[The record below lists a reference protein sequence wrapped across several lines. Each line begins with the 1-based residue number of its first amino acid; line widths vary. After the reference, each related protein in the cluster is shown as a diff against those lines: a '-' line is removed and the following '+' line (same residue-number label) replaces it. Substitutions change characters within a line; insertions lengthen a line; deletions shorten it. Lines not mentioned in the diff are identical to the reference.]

1 MPNVAIIGGGI
12 TGLTAGY
19 LLKKKGI
26 GVSIHDAQERP
37 GGVIRTT
44 RSGGF
49 LAEHGPNSIMLT
61 SPVIMELVGDLGL
74 ADRVCAPGDIAK
86 NRFIV
91 RGKKPLPLPGSPGSF
106 LATPLFSP
114 RAKLRLLLEP
124 FIRRSPADA
133 DETLGDFVR
142 RRIGREFLEYA
153 INPFVAGVYAGDPE
167 RLSVRHSFPKLHAL
181 EQRYG
186 SLIRGQ
192 VFGAG
197 ERKARA
203 EKGKNDAGMI
213 SFDLGLQ
220 LLTDTLAERL
230 GRDLKQRRVISALT
244 RSAAGWHVDPGED
257 QAAGGGPPAAGG
269 RATAFDT
276 VLYAG
281 SAHALSTMRIGNG
294 AAADLSALSDIHYPP
309 VSSLVLGFRRD
320 AVGHLLDGF
329 GVLVPEAEPFAILG
343 ALFSSS
349 LFPGRA
355 PEGHVTL
362 TCFLGGTRRP
372 ETAVGET
379 GELVETALRDLR
391 KLLDVRGE
399 PVFVHRAFYE
409 RAIPQYNVGYGR
421 FLDAMSRA
429 EAAHPG
435 LFIAGN
441 YRDGISLGNSIVSG
455 HDVAGR
461 IAEYLG
467 VPR

>member
-19 LLKKKGI
+19 LLRKKGI
-26 GVSIHDAQERP
+26 GVSVHDAQERP

-44 RSGGF
+44 RTGGF

-61 SPVIMELVGDLGL
+61 SPLIMDLVRDLGL
-74 ADRVCAPGDIAK
+74 GDRVCAPGDVAK

-91 RGKKPLPLPGSPGSF
+91 RGKKPHRLPGSPATF
-106 LATPLFSP
+106 LTTPLFST

-124 FIRRSPADA
+124 FIRRAPADA
-133 DETLGDFVR
+133 DESLGDFVR

-192 VFGAG
+192 IFGAK
-197 ERKARA
+197 ERKERP
-203 EKGKNDAGMI
+203 EKGKNEAGMI
-213 SFDLGLQ
+213 SFDHGLQ
-220 LLTDTLAERL
+220 LLTDTLA
-230 GRDLKQRRVISALT
+230 GRIGADLKPGKGIASLRRTAT
-244 RSAAGWHVDPGED
+244 GWEVGPEGEGAPGK
-257 QAAGGGPPAAGG
+257 
-269 RATAFDT
+269 FDA

-281 SAHALSTMRIGNG
+281 SAHSLSQMRVGNG
-294 AAADLSALSDIHYPP
+294 VTADLSALSEIHHPP

-320 AVGHLLDGF
+320 AVGHPLNGF
-329 GVLVPEAEPFAILG
+329 GVLIPEVEPFAILG

-355 PEGHVTL
+355 PEGFVTL

-372 ETAVGET
+372 ETAAGET

-429 EAAHPG
+429 EAEQPG

-455 HDVAGR
+455 HNVAGR
-461 IAEYLG
+461 ISDYLG
-467 VPR
+467 RAG